1 MGSPIN
7 TSQASQFALDTQA
20 ATRNLIEKA
29 NQAVWEAVRAI
40 AASNDPLGPALFGVD
55 AEMLQQFSNIPK
67 LKMLPLFQT
76 GVPIFELRHEMV
88 SAVAD
93 LVAAGGY
100 SQDKLFPIVMRAFGN
115 ALPLKQV

>member
-1 MGSPIN
+1 MNSPVN
-7 TSQASQFALDTQA
+7 TSQASQLALDTQS

-29 NQAVWEAVRAI
+29 NLAIWEAVRAI

-55 AEMLQQFSNIPK
+55 AAMLQQFGNIPK

-88 SAVAD
+88 AAVAE
-93 LVAAGGY
+93 LVASGGY
-100 SQDKLFPIVMRAFGN
+100 SNDKLFSIAMRAFGN
-115 ALPLKQV
+115 TLPLKQV